1 MADNE
6 THVAPS
12 PAAPDPI
19 KTDARSLYQTPV
31 DATKAIQ
38 ERFLYWTGKL
48 TDTSLQLCFGV
59 IAANW
64 AVFKTTD
71 DILKNHWSRAS
82 IALVILGMGCNLVAT
97 FLIGKSLS
105 ERIGYAEADLPRWQN
120 EYSQNVGKRTPWPY
134 SERSV
139 MLSRI
144 ARHIR
149 LWVPILGG
157 ATFLVAL
164 FRNH

>member
-1 MADNE
+1 MHA
-6 THVAPS
+6 APP

-19 KTDARSLYQTPV
+19 NTDTRSLYQTPV

-48 TDTSLQLCFGV
+48 TDTSLQLCFAV

-64 AVFKTTD
+64 AVFRTTD
-71 DILKNHWSRAS
+71 DILKNCWSRAS
-82 IALVILGMGCNLVAT
+82 IVLVIFGMGCNLVST
-97 FLIGKSLS
+97 FLIGNSLS
-105 ERIGYAEADLPRWQN
+105 ERIDYAEANLPRWQN
-120 EYSQNVGKRTPWPY
+120 EYSQNVGKPTPWPY
-134 SERSV
+134 SEKSV

-149 LWVPILGG
+149 LWVPIFGG
-157 ATFLVAL
+157 ATFIETL

>member
-1 MADNE
+1 LADNE
-6 THVAPS
+6 THVAPP

-19 KTDARSLYQTPV
+19 NADARSLYQTPV
-31 DATKAIQ
+31 EATKAIQ

-48 TDTSLQLCFGV
+48 TDTSLQLCFAV

-71 DILKNHWSRAS
+71 DILKNRRSRAS

-105 ERIGYAEADLPRWQN
+105 ERGDYAEADLSRWQN
-120 EYSQNVGKRTPWPY
+120 EYSQNVGKPTPWPY
-134 SERSV
+134 SEGSIR
-139 MLSRI
+139 LSRI
-144 ARHIR
+144 ARYIK

>member
-1 MADNE
+1 LADNE
-6 THVAPS
+6 THVDPAPS
-12 PAAPDPI
+12 APVPINSDP
-19 KTDARSLYQTPV
+19 RSLYQSPV

-48 TDTSLQLCFGV
+48 TDTSLQLCFAV

-64 AVFKTTD
+64 AAFKTTD

-82 IALVILGMGCNLVAT
+82 IALVIFGMGCNLVAT
-97 FLIGKSLS
+97 FLVGKSLS
-105 ERIGYAEADLPRWQN
+105 QRVDYAEGDLARWQN
-120 EYSQNVGKRTPWPY
+120 EYSQSVGKATPWPY
-134 SERSV
+134 SESSV
-139 MLSRI
+139 TLSRI

-157 ATFLVAL
+157 ATFIVAL
-164 FRNH
+164 FKNH